1 MKITEEGEIISKSPS
16 VFLGYYKNPEATEKT
31 LQDGWL
37 YSGDKGF
44 IDEDGH
50 LVVFDRSKDVMIL
63 QDKSI
68 FAPQYL
74 ETRLK
79 FAPFIKDAWV
89 IGHERPYITAVVCI
103 DYAVVGKWADDKK
116 INYTSYH
123 ELSQKPEVYDLV
135 EKQIREANRSL
146 KKPAKVHK
154 FLNLY
159 KEFDA
164 DDEELTRTRKLRRAF
179 VENRYKM
186 LVEALYQDT
195 DSVHM
200 DTTITYEDGRV
211 SQIKTD
217 LHIRKYTHRGGEV
230 MQLFLQALIT
240 GIMMGGIYALVALG
254 WTLIYKCS
262 GVLNLAMGEL
272 TLIGAYVSLTL
283 YLWGIPFLLAL
294 LLTIIIGFILGLITE
309 RLFLDKL
316 IGEPVL
322 TVIMVTVGLS
332 FFFRGIIVFIFGT
345 DTVIFDPPV
354 FPMKPIDFG
363 GIIIGQ
369 VYLWSFIAAIVLLL
383 VFVAFF
389 QYTRWGLSMQATAD
403 DEMAA
408 LSLGVSARFVY
419 AIAWGIAF
427 VAAGVGGTLLSN
439 INGLNISVGYLGLLV
454 LPAVVLGG
462 LNSVPGAIV
471 GGIIIGVL
479 QNLSGTYLDRFFP
492 GGVKEIAPFIFMV
505 IILFYKPFGL
515 WGWERIERV

>member
-1 MKITEEGEIISKSPS
+1 
-16 VFLGYYKNPEATEKT
+16 
-31 LQDGWL
+31 
-37 YSGDKGF
+37 
-44 IDEDGH
+44 
-50 LVVFDRSKDVMIL
+50 
-63 QDKSI
+63 
-68 FAPQYL
+68 
-74 ETRLK
+74 
-79 FAPFIKDAWV
+79 
-89 IGHERPYITAVVCI
+89 
-103 DYAVVGKWADDKK
+103 
-116 INYTSYH
+116 
-123 ELSQKPEVYDLV
+123 
-135 EKQIREANRSL
+135 
-146 KKPAKVHK
+146 
-154 FLNLY
+154 
-159 KEFDA
+159 
-164 DDEELTRTRKLRRAF
+164 
-179 VENRYKM
+179 
-186 LVEALYQDT
+186 
-195 DSVHM
+195 
-200 DTTITYEDGRV
+200 
-211 SQIKTD
+211 
-217 LHIRKYTHRGGEV
+217 
-230 MQLFLQALIT
+230 MQLFLQSLIT

-272 TLIGAYVSLTL
+272 TLIGAYLSLTF
-283 YLWGIPFLLAL
+283 YLWGVPFLLAL
-294 LLTIIIGFILGLITE
+294 LFTIIIGFILGLITE

-332 FFFRGIIVFIFGT
+332 FFFRGIVVFIFGA
-345 DTVIFDPPV
+345 DTVIFEPAV

-369 VYLWSFIAAIVLLL
+369 VYLWSFMAAIVLLL

-389 QYTRWGLSMQATAD
+389 RYTRWGLAMQATAD

-408 LSLGVSARFVY
+408 MSLGVSARFVY

-427 VAAGVGGTLLSN
+427 VAAGVGGTLLGN

-492 GGVKEIAPFIFMV
+492 GGVKEIAPFVFMV